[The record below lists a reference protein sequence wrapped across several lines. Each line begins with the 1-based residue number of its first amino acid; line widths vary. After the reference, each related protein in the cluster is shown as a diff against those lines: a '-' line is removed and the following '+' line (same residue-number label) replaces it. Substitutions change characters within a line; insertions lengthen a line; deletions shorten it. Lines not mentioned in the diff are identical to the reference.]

1 MDSLPFLVRLIAA
14 TLLAKQNKALIAEVA
29 YLRAEIGL
37 LHEQIPKKRA
47 LRFTDSWRK
56 RLARAAAEVGW
67 KRLAEIATVAK
78 GTTIR
83 GWYRLMMAKKLGA
96 KRAGAGRPQICAEV
110 EQTIIRFAQENP
122 TWGQLRIRGE
132 LLKLGI
138 AVSARTIAAI
148 LDRHGFKPAPE
159 RGTDST
165 WKSFLAEHLD
175 TVVATDFFTVDVW
188 GWLGKRSYDVLFAI
202 HLGSRRVHIAGITEY
217 ANADFMAQTARN
229 DTMTGVGWLIQIGAK
244 YLIHDRDTKFCGR
257 WREVLNATGIFCG
270 RWREVLN
277 ATGIET
283 VPIPARS
290 PNLNA
295 FAERWVRTVKRE
307 CIRRCWFIGR
317 GGLERALSD
326 YCRHYNER
334 RPHQSMSN
342 RPLTDTG
349 LATPRISAAAFRATE
364 VRCEST
370 CGGIVRHYYRTAA

>member
-14 TLLAKQNKALIAEVA
+14 TLLAKQNKVLIAEVA
-29 YLRAEIGL
+29 YLRTEIGF
-37 LHEQIPKKRA
+37 LHEQIPKNKA

-56 RLARAAAEVGW
+56 RLARAAAGVDW
-67 KRLAEIATVAK
+67 KRLAGIATIAK
-78 GTTIR
+78 ATTIR
-83 GWYRLMMAKKLGA
+83 GWYRLMIAKKLGA
-96 KRAGAGRPQICAEV
+96 NRAGPGRPQIGAEV
-110 EQTIIRFAQENP
+110 EQTVIRFAQENP

-138 AVSARTIAAI
+138 TVSARTIAAI

-165 WKSFLAEHLD
+165 WKSFLAEHRD

-188 GWLGKRSYDVLFAI
+188 NWLGKRSYDVLFAI
-202 HLGSRRVHIAGITEY
+202 HLGGRRVHIAGITEH
-217 ANADFMAQTARN
+217 ANADFMTQTARN
-229 DTMTGVGWLIQIGAK
+229 DTMADVGWLNQVGAK

-257 WREVLNATGIFCG
+257 WQ
-270 RWREVLN
+270 EVLN

-283 VPIPARS
+283 VPIPPRS

-295 FAERWVRTVKRE
+295 FAERWVRTVKHE

-317 GGLERALSD
+317 DGLEWALAE

-334 RPHQSMSN
+334 RPHQSLNN
-342 RPLTDTG
+342 RPLTD
-349 LATPRISAAAFRATE
+349 AAQTAPLIPAVEFRASQ

-370 CGGIVRHYYRTAA
+370 CGGVVRHYYRTAA

>member
-29 YLRAEIGL
+29 YLRTEIDL
-37 LHEQIPKKRA
+37 LHQQIPKGKA

-56 RLARAAAEVGW
+56 RLARAAAGVGW

-78 GTTIR
+78 VTTIR
-83 GWYRLMMAKKLGA
+83 GWYRLMITNKLGA
-96 KRAGAGRPQICAEV
+96 KQVGPDRPRIDAEV
-110 EQTIIRFAQENP
+110 EQTVIRFAQKNS

-138 AVSARTIAAI
+138 AISARTIAAI

-165 WKSFLAEHLD
+165 WKSFIAEHLD

-202 HLGSRRVHIAGITEY
+202 HLGSRRVHIAGITKH
-217 ANADFMAQTARN
+217 ASADFMAQTARN
-229 DTMTGVGWLIQIGAK
+229 DTMTGVGWLLQVGAK
-244 YLIHDRDTKFCGR
+244 YLILDRDTKFCGR
-257 WREVLNATGIFCG
+257 WREVLNATS
-270 RWREVLN
+270 
-277 ATGIET
+277 IET
-283 VPIPARS
+283 VAIPARS

-334 RPHQSMSN
+334 RPHQSMDN
-342 RPLTDTG
+342 RPLTD
-349 LATPRISAAAFRATE
+349 ATPAIPLIFTAAFRASQ
-364 VRCEST
+364 VRCESA
-370 CGGIVRHYYRTAA
+370 CGGVVRHYYRTVA

>member
-29 YLRAEIGL
+29 YLRTEIGL
-37 LHEQIPKKRA
+37 LHEQIPKKKA

-56 RLARAAAEVGW
+56 RLARAAAGVGW

-78 GTTIR
+78 VMTIR
-83 GWYRLMMAKKLGA
+83 GWHRLMIAKKLGA
-96 KRAGAGRPQICAEV
+96 KRAGPGRPQIDAEV
-110 EQTIIRFAQENP
+110 EQVVIRFAQENP

-138 AVSARTIAAI
+138 GVSARTIAAI

-165 WKSFLAEHLD
+165 WKSFLAEHLA

-202 HLGSRRVHIAGITEY
+202 HLGSRRVHIAGITEH

-229 DTMTGVGWLIQIGAK
+229 DTMVGVGWLIQVGAK

-257 WREVLNATGIFCG
+257 WQ
-270 RWREVLN
+270 EVLN

-283 VPIPARS
+283 VAIPARS

-326 YCRHYNER
+326 YCRHYNEC

-342 RPLTDTG
+342 RPLTDAAQVIQLISTG
-349 LATPRISAAAFRATE
+349 TFRASE

-370 CGGIVRHYYRTAA
+370 CGGVVRHYYRTAA